1 MSAVDKGSNWILTA
15 VIAIFIVAMLLYRF
29 QVATTQP
36 GASAIYNTTVALMFT
51 LAWAGLG
58 LFALA
63 LIIIPARILQ
73 SIASS

>member
-1 MSAVDKGSNWILTA
+1 MSAIDRGSNWILTA
-15 VIAIFIVAMLLYRF
+15 VISVFIVAMLLYRF
-29 QVATTQP
+29 QLATVQA
-36 GASAIYNTTVALMFT
+36 GASTVYNTTIATMFT

-73 SIASS
+73 SIAQA